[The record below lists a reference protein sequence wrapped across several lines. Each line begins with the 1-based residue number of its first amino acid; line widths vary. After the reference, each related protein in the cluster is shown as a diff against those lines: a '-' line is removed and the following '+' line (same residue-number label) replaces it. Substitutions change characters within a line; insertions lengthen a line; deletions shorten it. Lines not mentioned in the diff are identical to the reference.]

1 MVRSKAAPK
10 KQQSRGVDFKKI
22 KRKVGRKLPPPSNVT
37 NIEIKSKAIILPEQS
52 VASEKGGLAVSKK
65 GLTLKELLQQ
75 TSHHNV
81 KVRKDALLGIRE
93 LLLKHPTELKLHKL
107 AIIEKLRERISDD
120 DKVVR
125 ETLYQLFKSVILPGC
140 KEDNQGA
147 LISLVMAYIFNSM
160 THLSIDVRLMAFKF
174 FDLMVQNY
182 PPAFFSYAEKVLDN
196 YMDMLKRS
204 QFHVEDKSKLKIA
217 LSGLLHCLS
226 LLPSDEKEVDSF
238 QQDKVEKELLFAFDP
253 DVPGNST
260 GHVHLVAKLQYLVPL
275 LVSCFD
281 GLNSVV
287 HSQPILDSQSFDCML
302 SVLQCIDLVVQYYLF
317 EIGKYHKDLHT
328 SKSSL
333 PSIGMYIH
341 DEKFPPLLLGKLFA
355 FFPMQPM
362 HHLSEKDNH
371 RYFSLNAVIAR
382 IFLNFDQWIGQP
394 PLLRDGFLKFLVDV
408 LFKIY
413 DREFPDNAFYEKHL
427 LPLVPFIPRLVSAVD
442 WRWKDPLLQGFT
454 LAFAHSYPDSAIK
467 MACLKAVEEMLVS
480 KQHVVHP
487 EAGDEEALHYQKAW
501 MNEIVLLL
509 NSIGNRHPSYLHAA
523 LLLQLRLGQIGL
535 SKRYLAEEYDKMQDD
550 LQKFYCMFT
559 EDGDECYGPFM
570 ELPLHSQEI
579 SICCLYYFSSLN
591 RQLLA
596 SLALCCL
603 SHSLEP
609 YILFRLIEVLHS
621 SYKAGHIQIPEY
633 ISFFV
638 TLLSQY
644 EVIPEERHSG
654 MEKDSKMSNRGT
666 FRVVTGVI
674 CSFLYQ
680 IGDQSQV
687 LYVLEEAVLD
697 LIACKL
703 PLENTCAL
711 MRMLITV
718 DSTPTRLLE
727 KSIKKLVDVLS
738 NYLIDVALLFPE
750 DNEVGL
756 ASSNVCTW
764 RYYLLPCIFLF
775 DRNVPVLKHLIYKME
790 SAIAESC
797 ELLILRD
804 NPAKQDHS
812 RRIKA
817 ATRVFS
823 MLFMDARMRT
833 VLSLYKGEIDS
844 ISRRLHEIQSVAGS
858 NLSIEQQHMLNLSIE
873 KLKDVS
879 SDISSMTA

>member
-1 MVRSKAAPK
+1 MVRCKAASK

-37 NIEIKSKAIILPEQS
+37 NTEIKSKAIILPEQS
-52 VASEKGGLAVSKK
+52 VASEKVGLAVSKK

-147 LISLVMAYIFNSM
+147 LISLVMAYIFNAM

-174 FDLMVQNY
+174 FDLVVQNY
-182 PPAFFSYAEKVLDN
+182 PPAFFSYAEKVLEN
-196 YMDMLKRS
+196 YMDLLKKS
-204 QFHVEDKSKLKIA
+204 QFHMEDKSKLKIA
-217 LSGLLHCLS
+217 LSGLSHCLS
-226 LLPSDEKEVDSF
+226 LLPSNEKEVDSF
-238 QQDKVEKELLFAFDP
+238 QQDKIEKELLFAFDP
-253 DVPGNST
+253 DVPRDST
-260 GHVHLVAKLQYLVPL
+260 GHVQLVAKLQDLVPL
-275 LVSCFD
+275 LVNCFD
-281 GLNSVV
+281 GLKSAV

-302 SVLQCIDLVVQYYLF
+302 SVLQCIDLVVQYCLF
-317 EIGKYHKDLHT
+317 EIAKCQRDVHT
-328 SKSSL
+328 SKSL
-333 PSIGMYIH
+333 LTSIGMYIH
-341 DEKFPPLLLGKLFA
+341 DEKFPPLFLGKLFA

-382 IFLNFDQWIGQP
+382 IFLSFDQWIGQP
-394 PLLRDGFLKFLVDV
+394 PVLRDGVLKFLVDA

-413 DREFPDNAFYEKHL
+413 GGEFPDNAFYEKHL
-427 LPLVPFIPRLVSAVD
+427 LPLVPFIPRLVSSVD
-442 WRWKDPLLQGFT
+442 WSWKHPLLQAFT
-454 LAFAHSYPDSAIK
+454 LAFSHSYPDSAMK

-480 KQHVVHP
+480 KQHIIHP
-487 EAGDEEALHYQKAW
+487 EGGDEEALHYQKAW
-501 MNEIVLLL
+501 MSGIVLLL
-509 NSIGNRHPSYLHAA
+509 NSIGNRHPSYSHAA

-535 SKRYLAEEYDKMQDD
+535 SNRYLAEEYDKMQDD
-550 LQKFYCMFT
+550 LQRFYCIFT

-570 ELPLHSQEI
+570 ELPLDSQEI
-579 SICCLYYFSSLN
+579 SICCLYYFTSLN

-621 SYKAGHIQIPEY
+621 SYKAGRIQIAEY
-633 ISFFV
+633 ISFFI
-638 TLLSQY
+638 TLLSQS
-644 EVIPEERHSG
+644 EVTPEERHSG
-654 MEKDSKMSNRGT
+654 TEKDLKMSGRGT
-666 FRVVTGVI
+666 FREVTGVI
-674 CSFLYQ
+674 CSFLTQ
-680 IGDQSQV
+680 MGDQSQA
-687 LYVLEEAVLD
+687 LYILEEAVVD

-718 DSTPTRLLE
+718 DCTPTRLLE
-727 KSIKKLVDVLS
+727 KSVKILVDVLPS
-738 NYLIDVALLFPE
+738 YLVDVALLFPE
-750 DNEVGL
+750 DNEAGS
-756 ASSNVCTW
+756 ASSSVCTW
-764 RYYLLPCIFLF
+764 RYYLLPCLLLF
-775 DRNVPVLKHLIYKME
+775 DRNMPVLKHLICKMD
-790 SAIAESC
+790 SMIAESC

-804 NPAKQDHS
+804 NPAKQDHL
-812 RRIKA
+812 RRIQA

-823 MLFMDARMRT
+823 MLSMDARMRT

-844 ISRRLHEIQSVAGS
+844 ISQRLHEIQCVMVS
-858 NLSIEQQHMLNLSIE
+858 NLSIEQQHMFNLSIE
-873 KLKDVS
+873 KLKNVI
-879 SDISSMTA
+879 SDLSNMTS